1 MPPALNENEND
12 MSDITCYLQV
22 RGRNGIQETYETS
35 SRHAG
40 QRARQLRK
48 AGYRCSASAL
58 GLQVTAVG
66 LIKLTVLNIFIDR
79 PEQHDDLPA
88 VRVERI

>member
-1 MPPALNENEND
+1 

-22 RGRNGIQETYETS
+22 RGRNSIQETYETA
-35 SRHAG
+35 SRHAAK
-40 QRARQLRK
+40 RARQLRK
-48 AGYRCSASAL
+48 VGYRCVASAL

-66 LIKLTVLNIFIDR
+66 LIKLTVLTICIDR
-79 PEQHDDLPA
+79 PEQHDDLPP